1 MPIKPYAQQM
11 RDKMKVYLE
20 KIIKSLNDQE
30 MNFAINKEHTIPFT
44 CKLAILEGLS
54 NNKDLTFPKA
64 KFAFELLNLI
74 KIILIKK
81 LILVVKKVHLFLIQF
96 INFMV

>member
-1 MPIKPYAQQM
+1 
-11 RDKMKVYLE
+11 MKVYLE

-30 MNFAINKEHTIPFT
+30 MNFAINKEHTIPFN

-54 NNKDLTFPKA
+54 NNKDLIFPKA

-74 KIILIKK
+74 KNHPDIE
-81 LILVVKKVHLFLIQF
+81 
-96 INFMV
+96 INFSSEEGALIFDSVYKLYGLNIAGQVCFEE